1 MKLRTKSI
9 MVVSAGF
16 SFFCLVL
23 SLILN
28 NVITASYLD
37 LEAKTVCGNVERVLN
52 QFDQEKISLD
62 AVAADWAMWDDT
74 YFFVKDKNEIYIQD
88 NLNYGSFETI
98 NINFMLFF
106 DNSGVLVYSKAYDF
120 QEKNEIILPASLYSY
135 ISDNKVDLLNHYPTQ
150 YSIESNSAGVLLYDT
165 KETPLFL
172 SVNAILNSNRD
183 APIHGSLVLGRFLDS
198 NKVKSFEDI
207 TQLTIIFHPL
217 SSQIP
222 IDYEQTPVYIK
233 GLPIYIQPI
242 NSTYVA
248 GFFEV
253 NDILGNPVFLLEI
266 GSNRD
271 FYNQGLL
278 MIQNLIISL
287 IFTMVILIITVIYIL
302 DRFVI
307 SRLAYLTKSVNDIR
321 SYEDL
326 SKHLKIEGNDEISML
341 EKNINNMMTSLQK
354 TWVMKDSA
362 ELTLQK
368 KIEELQRFKEIT
380 VDREIK
386 MIELKKENKTLK
398 DMITDKEARSETGQM
413 W

>member
-9 MVVSAGF
+9 IVVCVGF
-16 SFFCLVL
+16 SFFCLIL
-23 SLILN
+23 SIILN

-62 AVAADWAMWDDT
+62 AMAADWAMWDDT
-74 YFFVKDKNEIYIQD
+74 YFFVKDKNEIFIQD
-88 NLNYGSFETI
+88 NLKYESLETI

-150 YSIESNSAGVLLYDT
+150 YSIESNSAGILLYDT

-183 APIHGSLVLGRFLDS
+183 APIHGSLVVGRFLDS
-198 NKVKSFEDI
+198 NKVKYFEDI
-207 TQLTIIFHPL
+207 TELTIIFHPL

-222 IDYEQTPVYIK
+222 IDFEQKPVSIQ
-233 GLPIYIQPI
+233 GLPIFIQPI

-248 GFFEV
+248 GFFKV
-253 NDILGNPVFLLEI
+253 NDILGNPVLLLEV

-271 FYNQGLL
+271 FFNQGLM

-287 IFTMVILIITVIYIL
+287 IITIVVLIIIVVILL
-302 DRFVI
+302 DRFVT
-307 SRLAYLTKSVNDIR
+307 SRLIYLTKSVNDVKN
-321 SYEDL
+321 YEDL
-326 SKHLKIEGNDEISML
+326 SKHIQVKGNDEIAML
-341 EKNINNMMTSLQK
+341 EKNINDMLTSLQK
-354 TWVMKDSA
+354 TWAMKDSA
-362 ELTLQK
+362 EFSLQK
-368 KIEELQRFKEIT
+368 KIDELERFKTIT

-386 MIELKKENKTLK
+386 MIELKKQLEELRAKSGGKT
-398 DMITDKEARSETGQM
+398 
-413 W
+413 

>member
-1 MKLRTKSI
+1 MKLRAKSI
-9 MVVSAGF
+9 IVVCVGF
-16 SFFCLVL
+16 SFFCLIL
-23 SLILN
+23 SITLN

-62 AVAADWAMWDDT
+62 AVAADWAMGDDT
-74 YFFVKDKNEIYIQD
+74 YFFVKDKNEKFIQD
-88 NLNYGSFETI
+88 NLNYASLETI

-198 NKVKSFEDI
+198 NKVKYFENI

-222 IDYEQTPVYIK
+222 IDFEQTPVSIQ
-233 GLPIYIQPI
+233 GLPIFIQPI

-248 GFFEV
+248 GFFKV
-253 NDILGNPVFLLEI
+253 NDILGNPVLLLEV

-271 FYNQGLL
+271 IYNQGLNV
-278 MIQNLIISL
+278 IQNLIISL
-287 IFTMVILIITVIYIL
+287 VFTMVILILTVIYIL

-321 SYEDL
+321 SYDDL
-326 SKHLKIEGNDEISML
+326 SKHLQVKGNDEISLL
-341 EKNINNMMTSLQK
+341 EKNINDMLTSLQK
-354 TWVMKDSA
+354 TWAMKDSA
-362 ELTLQK
+362 EFFLQK
-368 KIEELQRFKEIT
+368 KIDELERFKTIT

-386 MIELKKENKTLK
+386 MIELKKQLQELRVKSGEKT
-398 DMITDKEARSETGQM
+398 
-413 W
+413 

>member
-1 MKLRTKSI
+1 

-52 QFDQEKISLD
+52 QFDQEKISLY

-271 FYNQGLL
+271 FYNQGLI

-287 IFTMVILIITVIYIL
+287 VLTMVILIITVIYIL

>member
-1 MKLRTKSI
+1 

-271 FYNQGLL
+271 FYNQGLI

-287 IFTMVILIITVIYIL
+287 VLTMVILIITVIYIL